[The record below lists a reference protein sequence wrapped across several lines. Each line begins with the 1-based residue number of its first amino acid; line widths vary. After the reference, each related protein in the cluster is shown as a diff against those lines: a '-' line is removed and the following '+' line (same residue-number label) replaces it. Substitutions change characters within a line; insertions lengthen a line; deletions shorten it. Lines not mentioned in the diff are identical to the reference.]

1 MRITKAIREYI
12 TDEINEMYRPKFTAL
27 TKEENDLKDL
37 SRKIYEHLEEHVKE
51 FNQELKEEFLNIAGF
66 AYGDRDDI
74 TIFSMR
80 DITWWVERKSPQAKS
95 LEQRR
100 AELNRRRDKSI
111 RNTIAMLELGGSR
124 TELDEALQ
132 QLREELDEQI

>member
-12 TDEINEMYRPKFTAL
+12 TDEINEMYQPKFAAL
-27 TKEENDLKDL
+27 AKEENDLKDL
-37 SRKIYEHLEEHVKE
+37 SRKIYEHLEEHVKV
-51 FNQELKEEFLNIAGF
+51 FNQNLKDEFLSIAGF
-66 AYGDRDDI
+66 AYCDRDGI

-95 LEQRR
+95 LERR
-100 AELNRRRDKSI
+100 REELNRRRDKSI